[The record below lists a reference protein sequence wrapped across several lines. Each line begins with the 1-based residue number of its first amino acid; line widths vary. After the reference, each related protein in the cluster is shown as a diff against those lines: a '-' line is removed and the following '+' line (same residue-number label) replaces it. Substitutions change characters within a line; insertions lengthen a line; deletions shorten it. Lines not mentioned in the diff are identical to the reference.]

1 MLLVPRSRKS
11 RITIENSINVN
22 GFLLEKSIRVLLYS
36 EDVNPGSNI
45 KIPITINGK
54 GGRFKTFTIEVNFK
68 YDEHS
73 SAMYCTYED
82 IQIGN
87 PVDER
92 DFISINIFNAHLHN
106 AAGYTGID
114 EKVKLY
120 DLLDEVNS
128 TSIYLQW
135 LFTLSPGDNGSRFGQ
150 LTIMIYSRD
159 CEE

>member
-1 MLLVPRSRKS
+1 MLLVPEVEKS
-11 RITIENSINVN
+11 GITVENSINLN
-22 GFLLEKSIRVLLYS
+22 EYLLERSINVLLFTK
-36 EDVNPGSNI
+36 DMNPGCNI
-45 KIPITINGK
+45 KIPITIKAK
-54 GGRFKTFTIEVNFK
+54 GGRFVTFAFEVHFK
-68 YDEHS
+68 SDEHS

-114 EKVKLY
+114 EKIKLY

-135 LFTLSPGDNGSRFGQ
+135 LFALSLGDNGSRFGQ

>member
-1 MLLVPRSRKS
+1 M
-11 RITIENSINVN
+11 
-22 GFLLEKSIRVLLYS
+22 
-36 EDVNPGSNI
+36 
-45 KIPITINGK
+45 
-54 GGRFKTFTIEVNFK
+54 
-68 YDEHS
+68 
-73 SAMYCTYED
+73 
-82 IQIGN
+82 
-87 PVDER
+87 
-92 DFISINIFNAHLHN
+92 HN